1 MLNSLRNLLL
11 FLAAA
16 LHGSSAVLHAPSPAL
31 HASLAAAHAPH
42 SIVQQHAGR
51 RSKLAMC
58 MSRRS
63 FNSLL
68 AGVLSAG
75 VFNVALPSN
84 CKAEEDYEDEE
95 VEEAEAAEEAEEA
108 IEAQEAVE
116 AKMKDLETEE
126 AELEMKLA
134 ETRAALRRKV
144 AEKDERMAAKEA
156 ALEKMVAEK
165 EQQLAETQA
174 DLKQK
179 VVEKEKELA
188 EAQAALYTKFEES
201 QAELER
207 AVAEKEAE
215 LKAARVEFSKQV
227 AYQERQLAAAQE
239 ELSAAQ
245 AALEEKM
252 KDKETQVAALKIS
265 LEALEQEKAAT
276 LTALEQE
283 KAEAAAMKAAANQPF
298 DVTDIK
304 DPKIQIIGGLVAVAA
319 VQLALLSSGK
329 RGPSTI
335 DDLVEPPQPP
345 RDLRGV
351 PGYGAPMPL
360 PGDRSGTQS
369 GSAARPA
376 YGPGYGAPMSLP
388 GDRARRDT
396 ATFRQGGSGG
406 GYAMPMPGERARRD
420 TALRQGSGGGYRAP
434 TDYNGAPNR
443 NLAPFSLNE
452 PVARPIERDPPR
464 RVGRFSDYSAYVAQL
479 ARGGS
484 GVPVQAPS
492 GYGAQAPSWYGNRA
506 PEPKRDAPTILFDE
520 MRQFAESLSRDGA
533 PAREGRMYGE
543 QAYGNP
549 FEGSDGMVT
558 PTYPPSRSAVG
569 PPQRPGPNGLG
580 Y

>member
-1 MLNSLRNLLL
+1 MLLSLRSLLL
-11 FLAAA
+11 TSSAY
-16 LHGSSAVLHAPSPAL
+16 LHGPSAVLHAHSPAL
-31 HASLAAAHAPH
+31 HASLAAAHAPQ
-42 SIVQQHAGR
+42 SIVQQHEGR
-51 RSKLAMC
+51 MSKPAMC
-58 MSRRS
+58 ISRRS

-75 VFNVALPSN
+75 VFNVALPSKCN
-84 CKAEEDYEDEE
+84 AEEDYDEEE

-108 IEAQEAVE
+108 VEAQEAVE
-116 AKMKDLETEE
+116 AKLKDLETEE
-126 AELEMKLA
+126 AELEMKLV

-201 QAELER
+201 QAGLER

-245 AALEEKM
+245 GALEEKM
-252 KDKETQVAALKIS
+252 KDKETQVAALKTS

-276 LTALEQE
+276 LSALEQE
-283 KAEAAAMKAAANQPF
+283 KAEAAAMKAAANQPI

-329 RGPSTI
+329 RSPLTI

-345 RDLRGV
+345 RNLRGV
-351 PGYGAPMPL
+351 PGYGAPMPM
-360 PGDRSGTQS
+360 PGDRSDTLS

-484 GVPVQAPS
+484 GAQSPS
-492 GYGAQAPSWYGNRA
+492 GYGAQGPYGYGDGA

-543 QAYGNP
+543 QAYANP
-549 FEGSDGMVT
+549 FEGRDGMVT
-558 PTYPPSRSAVG
+558 PRYPPSRSPVG